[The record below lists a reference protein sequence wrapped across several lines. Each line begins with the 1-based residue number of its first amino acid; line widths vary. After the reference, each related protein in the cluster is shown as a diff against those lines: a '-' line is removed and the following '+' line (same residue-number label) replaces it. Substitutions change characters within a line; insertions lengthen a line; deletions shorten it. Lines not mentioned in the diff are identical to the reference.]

1 MALSIKIGTGSNIYT
16 DVAQAFANRGNQ
28 KLSIVG
34 TGADILTNI
43 TALKNAAGGIGSI
56 KALSDVTMDAATA
69 ASNKAAILKFG
80 TKSLVVNDTALA
92 IGSNYTALDSVYNK
106 TKSLVSDGVVTI
118 SADQLTLAT
127 NLNGIE
133 NLVGRGTFTVTAADA
148 ADFKQNLNA
157 LVANASKINTIT
169 MTTETGTMNFAQ
181 FAVLGGKMGALKAVV
196 SDTADNLLSS
206 GAIAAYT
213 ANAGKIKG
221 GGLNVTKAT
230 IAQVSQIDTL
240 VTATT
245 FADAKMGDT
254 VIQDTATALNNSND
268 LAGAITKAKGW
279 KAGAA
284 TVSKVIIDGT
294 NAGVTTKAVLD
305 SIKTKASGVV
315 VGGVTFQGKALD
327 IEKNLSVLVDNL
339 GGASAIGKITVTD
352 GSFAAKKQ
360 FTVTMAQYT
369 ALNAA
374 FTSGQADSGN
384 TNYGYNVTGA
394 GTGNI
399 AALQGSEKVTSFTVI
414 GLAAGDSDSA
424 VELVPLL
431 GNSKMKTV
439 TIASGYTT
447 QNLTYTRTALSTV
460 SSNTDKAKLKF
471 IA

>member
-1 MALSIKIGTGSNIYT
+1 
-16 DVAQAFANRGNQ
+16 
-28 KLSIVG
+28 
-34 TGADILTNI
+34 
-43 TALKNAAGGIGSI
+43 
-56 KALSDVTMDAATA
+56 MDASTA

-80 TKSLVVNDTALA
+80 TKSLVINDTAA
-92 IGSNYTALDSVYNK
+92 NIATNFTELDAVYNK

-118 SADQLTLAT
+118 SADQLTLSKSLA
-127 NLNGIE
+127 GIQ
-133 NLVGRGTFTVTAADA
+133 NLVGRGTFAVAAADA

-157 LVANASKINTIT
+157 LVANASKISSIT
-169 MTTETGTMNFAQ
+169 MTSEEGVMNVAQ
-181 FAVLGGKMGALKAVV
+181 FTALGSKMGNLKAVL

-245 FADAKMGDT
+245 FATAKMGDT
-254 VIQDTATALNNSND
+254 VIQDTATALNNSTD
-268 LAGAITKAKGW
+268 LAGAITKAKAW
-279 KAGAA
+279 RSAAG

-339 GGASAIGKITVTD
+339 GGGSAIGKITVTD
-352 GSFAAKKQ
+352 GSYAAKKQ

-374 FTSGQADSGN
+374 FTSGQADAGN

-394 GTGNI
+394 
-399 AALQGSEKVTSFTVI
+399 ALSDVSTLQASEKVTSFTVT
-414 GLAAGDSDSA
+414 GLATTATDTTA
-424 VELVPLL
+424 ELVSLL
-431 GNSKMKTV
+431 GNSKLKTA
-439 TIASGYTT
+439 TIATGYGVADLA
-447 QNLTYTRTALSTV
+447 LTRDQLSAV
-460 SSNTDKAKLKF
+460 SSNTDRAKLKF